1 VGYGGATWDTAGT
14 LTLDADN
21 TFDIAD
27 TVDEPPLIE
36 PAWWTY
42 TPTVPGVLALD
53 GDFLIRVYRG
63 TDDDRIQH
71 FAPFGV
77 GGWILTEGVEYHILA
92 YRGVADD
99 PPEFDAYQ
107 ITASYTQWATS
118 PWFTDLQENDENW
131 VYVPAG
137 NTERGGFDEAW
148 MADCVRTGS
157 RRLGSYWLQE
167 SLGGPWG
174 TDARDCAIAHAI
186 HGDQD
191 GAIIW
196 DDTCP
201 PLGSGSADLEIIGNS
216 STSYHYSETTGGVF
230 VGDTAIMS
238 VRTVAY
244 GIWLKPVED
253 NSHPWGYLNTPSPVD
268 YGYPEDAQLV
278 WEDDHPTTWKVEVA
292 DAAGTEGVDPD
303 SQYAVNYDRQPTF
316 SDGDWGAW
324 TKGVLPGEP
333 IPAAP
338 TAQFES
344 EATDLAGKT
353 WNELAVPETIT
364 EDYVNDSPDYTVV
377 AGPAE
382 VFGPAATITTDRTAA
397 TAVAAKVYVRASRF
411 RFVYDGPIPVA
422 VTTVPPRRIFG
433 RPDGMTTGAARALGG
448 GNTVQSGNRT
458 LGSIL

>member
-137 NTERGGFDEAW
+137 NETRGGFDEAW
-148 MADCVRTGS
+148 MLDCVRTGS

-167 SLGGPWG
+167 ELGGPWG

-201 PLGSGSADLEIIGNS
+201 SIVDGAADLEVIGNS
-216 STSYHYSETTGGVF
+216 SVSYHYSDDVPPPL
-230 VGDTAIMS
+230 VADTAIMS

-244 GIWLKPVED
+244 GIWLKPVEL
-253 NSHPWGYLNTPSPVD
+253 NSHPWGYLNTPNPVD
-268 YGYPEDAQLV
+268 YGYPSDAQVV

-303 SQYAVNYDRQPTF
+303 SRYAVNYSRQPEFGAGT
-316 SDGDWGAW
+316 WGAW
-324 TKGVLPGEP
+324 TKGALPGSPAGDTYALFASEP
-333 IPAAP
+333 V
-338 TAQFES
+338 
-344 EATDLAGKT
+344 DLPDKT
-353 WNELAVPETIT
+353 WTELEVPDTIT
-364 EDYVNDSPDYTVV
+364 EDYLNDTYDYGVA

-382 VFGPAATITTDRTAA
+382 AFNERTLNASRTAA
-397 TAVAAKVYVRASRF
+397 TAVVARVYVRASRF

-433 RPDGMTTGAARALGG
+433 RPDGMTTGAARVLGG

-458 LGSIL
+458 LGGIL